1 MCGFQKILRQKK
13 YFALR
18 DILFNFFHLA
28 PNLNLYKLKFDVFS
42 LINKQKGDF
51 LLKKIAKTI
60 FFVEK

>member
-1 MCGFQKILRQKK
+1 
-13 YFALR
+13 
-18 DILFNFFHLA
+18 
-28 PNLNLYKLKFDVFS
+28 LKFDVFS